1 MHKIKRKA
9 LSLLL
14 VLVMLVSFMP
24 AGALPAV
31 AEESDAT
38 LADQSDTTAR
48 NEALAAPA
56 DVQWSNDELG
66 KATWSKVE
74 VSTDPESGE
83 TVAQEAGYSL
93 QLYKDNAE
101 AGEPVIVNEDD
112 FNEGTDT
119 TRSHTFTITEGG
131 T

>member
-38 LADQSDTTAR
+38 LAD
-48 NEALAAPA
+48 
-56 DVQWSNDELG
+56 
-66 KATWSKVE
+66 
-74 VSTDPESGE
+74 
-83 TVAQEAGYSL
+83 
-93 QLYKDNAE
+93 
-101 AGEPVIVNEDD
+101 
-112 FNEGTDT
+112 
-119 TRSHTFTITEGG
+119 
-131 T
+131 